1 MEEQQLNSHEV
12 IKKKARER
20 FKLKYHTDEEFKKNK
35 LEYNETL
42 KKNKPELFKK
52 YKEKFHEKHPDYFKE
67 YNPVYYQS
75 NRERILK
82 DVGQKVL
89 CDCCQK
95 QIRKDYLHKH
105 IQKPYHIKNEL
116 KHK

>member
-1 MEEQQLNSHEV
+1 MTEDLKMNTQEIII
-12 IKKKARER
+12 IKK
-20 FKLKYHTDEEFKKNK
+20 N
-35 LEYNETL
+35 
-42 KKNKPELFKK
+42 K

-67 YNPVYYQS
+67 YNPVYYKT
-75 NRERILK
+75 NREKMLK

-95 QIRKDYLHKH
+95 QIRKYYLHKH

-116 KHK
+116 KHI

>member
-1 MEEQQLNSHEV
+1 MTEDLKMNTQEIII
-12 IKKKARER
+12 IKK
-20 FKLKYHTDEEFKKNK
+20 N
-35 LEYNETL
+35 
-42 KKNKPELFKK
+42 K
-52 YKEKFHEKHPDYFKE
+52 YKEKFHEKHPDYLKE
-67 YNPVYYQS
+67 YNAVYYKT
-75 NRERILK
+75 NREKILK

-105 IQKPYHIKNEL
+105 IQKPYHIKNEF

>member
-1 MEEQQLNSHEV
+1 MTEHLKMKTQEIII
-12 IKKKARER
+12 IKK
-20 FKLKYHTDEEFKKNK
+20 N
-35 LEYNETL
+35 
-42 KKNKPELFKK
+42 K

-67 YNPVYYQS
+67 YNPVYYKP
-75 NRERILK
+75 NREKMLK

-95 QIRKDYLHKH
+95 QIRKYYLHKH

-116 KHK
+116 KHI

>member
-1 MEEQQLNSHEV
+1 MREDLKMNTQDIII
-12 IKKKARER
+12 IKK
-20 FKLKYHTDEEFKKNK
+20 N
-35 LEYNETL
+35 
-42 KKNKPELFKK
+42 K

-75 NRERILK
+75 NREKILK
-82 DVGQKVL
+82 DVGQKIL
-89 CDCCQK
+89 CECCQK

>member
-1 MEEQQLNSHEV
+1 MTEHLKMKTQEIII
-12 IKKKARER
+12 IKK
-20 FKLKYHTDEEFKKNK
+20 N
-35 LEYNETL
+35 
-42 KKNKPELFKK
+42 K

-67 YNPVYYQS
+67 YNPVYYKT
-75 NRERILK
+75 NREKMLK

-95 QIRKDYLHKH
+95 QIRKYYLHKH

-116 KHK
+116 KHI